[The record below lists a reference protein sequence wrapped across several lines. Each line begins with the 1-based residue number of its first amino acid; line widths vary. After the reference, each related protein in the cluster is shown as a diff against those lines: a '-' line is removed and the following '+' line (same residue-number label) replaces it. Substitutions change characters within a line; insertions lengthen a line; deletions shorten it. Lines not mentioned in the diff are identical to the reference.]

1 VKTGGPPKR
10 SQYSTH
16 VTNTPRAL
24 AALVVAVS
32 TWLAVG
38 QLAVGRGAAQS
49 ASPTPQAAAQTTP
62 ETPLPR
68 VYLVATGGTISN
80 RSGGRLSV
88 DELIQSIPNLPR
100 YVRAEGEQFSNISS
114 GAMTLKNW
122 LDLSRRVNE
131 RLKDDR
137 DLAGVVVTS
146 GTDTLEELA
155 FFLHLTV
162 RDERPV
168 VIVGA
173 MRNPSTLGYE
183 GAANLEDAFRVAA
196 EPASRGMGALVVLN
210 DEINSAREATKTDS
224 LRLDTFTSRRYGI
237 LGVADNDRVVF
248 FRKPVKRH
256 TAQSEFDIR
265 AIDELPRVD
274 VILTYQ
280 DAPGDLIRAAVDAGA
295 KGIVIAGA
303 GAGATSGT
311 QSDGLRYA
319 AEKNVFVVTTTRAG
333 SGRVPGGGRGRGG
346 YRLNGDDLQP
356 IKARVLLMLALA
368 TTSDPAELQRIF
380 REY

>member
-1 VKTGGPPKR
+1 LDVG
-10 SQYSTH
+10 
-16 VTNTPRAL
+16 RAGL
-24 AALVVAVS
+24 WCAAVIVALS
-32 TWLAVG
+32 TWLAD
-38 QLAVGRGAAQS
+38 AQS
-49 ASPTPQAAAQTTP
+49 AAAPGILAAHQAQTAP
-62 ETPLPR
+62 AQSAETPRPR
-68 VYLVATGGTISN
+68 VYLFATGGTISN
-80 RSGGRLSV
+80 RTGGRLTV
-88 DELIQSIPNLPR
+88 EELIQAVPNLGR

-114 GAMTLKNW
+114 GAMTMKQW
-122 LDLSRRVNE
+122 IDLSRRINE
-131 RLKDDR
+131 RLKNDA

-155 FFLHLTV
+155 YFLHLTV
-162 RDERPV
+162 RDPRPI
-168 VIVGA
+168 VIVGS

-196 EPASRGMGALVVLN
+196 EPASRGLGGLVVLN

-224 LRLDTFTSRRYGI
+224 LRLDTFESRHYGV
-237 LGVADNDRVVF
+237 LGVADNDRVVY

-256 TAQSEFDIR
+256 TADSEFDVASIE
-265 AIDELPRVD
+265 ELPRVD

-311 QSDGLRYA
+311 QSDGVRYA
-319 AEKNVFVVTTTRAG
+319 TEKNVFVVTTTRAG
-333 SGRVPGGGRGRGG
+333 SGRVPGGGRGGG
-346 YRLNGDDLQP
+346 FRLNGDDLQP
-356 IKARVLLMLALA
+356 IKARILLMLALA
-368 TTSDPAELQRIF
+368 TTKDAVEVQRIL